1 MDPTTLI
8 MIGAMVLIFVFF
20 IILPDRKKKKKQ
32 QELLSSMEK
41 GDSIITIGGLMGKLV
56 DVAADTVTFETGDDR
71 VRIKITKSAV
81 ATVNK
86 QKETAAEIQ

>member
-1 MDPTTLI
+1 

-41 GDSIITIGGLMGKLV
+41 GDSIVTIGGLMGKLV
-56 DVAADTVTFETGDDR
+56 DVEKDSVTFETGEDR
-71 VRIKITKSAV
+71 VRIKVTKSAV

-86 QKETAAEIQ
+86 QKDAVAEV